1 MTIENQRMQKIS
13 LKKLDLINEDSII
26 GFFDETSPQ
35 TTANTV
41 KLWSFHKPEVIK
53 NTTRLKANTFG
64 FYALNGK
71 SKKEDVVDFLYEIRK
86 HNPDKEIIL
95 ILDNFRSHKA
105 STVAL
110 VAAEI
115 KITLIFLPPY
125 SPDLNPIE
133 FIWKSI
139 KRQISTNFIRDI
151 GQIRSLIRDAFSRLS
166 MKLSFAKQW
175 IEEFLSEDIKYKI
188 IGS

>member
-71 SKKEDVVDFLYEIRK
+71 SVVDFKEHSKKEDVVDFLYEIRK

-115 KITLIFLPPY
+115 KITLIFLPPLF
-125 SPDLNPIE
+125 P
-133 FIWKSI
+133 
-139 KRQISTNFIRDI
+139 
-151 GQIRSLIRDAFSRLS
+151 
-166 MKLSFAKQW
+166 
-175 IEEFLSEDIKYKI
+175 
-188 IGS
+188 